1 MGSAEASPP
10 ERDDLAPPALIA
22 AGVAALAAGT
32 FATLGRWMDIVSAR
46 SPNLA
51 QLAQAAM
58 SNDEN
63 VTTARYALRDEII
76 GLLRELSELAAFH
89 AQKTA
94 IAFDENTRPP
104 GTEAS
109 VPTRLNRVKR

>member
-22 AGVAALAAGT
+22 AAVAALAAGT
-32 FATLGRWMDIVSAR
+32 IATLGRWMEIVSAR
-46 SPNLA
+46 SPQLA
-51 QLAQAAM
+51 QLAQEAM

-63 VTTARYALRDEII
+63 VTTARYALRDEMI

-104 GTEAS
+104 GTETSA
-109 VPTRLNRVKR
+109 PTRLNRVKR

>member
-1 MGSAEASPP
+1 MGSAEASRP

-46 SPNLA
+46 SPKLA
-51 QLAQAAM
+51 ELAEEAM

-94 IAFDENTRPP
+94 IVFDENTRPP
-104 GTEAS
+104 GTETSA
-109 VPTRLNRVKR
+109 PTRLNRVKR

>member
-22 AGVAALAAGT
+22 AGIAALASGT
-32 FATLGRWMDIVSAR
+32 FATLGRWMDVVSAR
-46 SPNLA
+46 SPKLA
-51 QLAQAAM
+51 QLAQEAV

-63 VTTARYALRDEII
+63 VMTARYALRDEII
-76 GLLRELSELAAFH
+76 GLLRELSELAASC

-104 GTEAS
+104 GTETSA
-109 VPTRLNRVKR
+109 PTRLNRVKR

>member
-10 ERDDLAPPALIA
+10 ERDDLAPPELMA
-22 AGVAALAAGT
+22 AGVAAFAAGT
-32 FATLGRWMDIVSAR
+32 SAALERWTEILSAR
-46 SPNLA
+46 SPKLA
-51 QLAQAAM
+51 QLAQEAM

-76 GLLRELSELAAFH
+76 GLLRELSELAAFQ

-94 IAFDENTRPP
+94 IAFDESTRPP
-104 GTEAS
+104 GTETSA
-109 VPTRLNRVKR
+109 PTRLNRVKR

>member
-1 MGSAEASPP
+1 
-10 ERDDLAPPALIA
+10 
-22 AGVAALAAGT
+22 
-32 FATLGRWMDIVSAR
+32 
-46 SPNLA
+46 
-51 QLAQAAM
+51 M

-63 VTTARYALRDEII
+63 GTTARYALRDEII

-94 IAFDENTRPP
+94 IDVDGNTRPP
-104 GTEAS
+104 GTETS